1 MAETDVAS
9 VVTPSVSTAVTYTIQ
24 PVTSTSTASQVFNPL
39 QGYRISDPLILPGT
53 PVTGSVV
60 RWSAT
65 NPALGSTVTVQTS
78 INNGASWDTAVNNGP
93 VPRLQPGD
101 TTTLQVLTQVTLTR
115 MNIADLSPQVQSLE
129 LQVSCDSSTDELVPI
144 AYGMI
149 NKVETITT
157 GGSTGGSSTS
167 SSAGSGSG
175 VVTAGGGQTG
185 GGTSIKISGVD
196 PSRAISRNGWQQPF
210 TIPSGLNYGDAAA
223 AMVVNRLPT
232 QTAFS
237 LASTP
242 FVTPLLVYGVSNAG
256 DPWQDILDLATAVG
270 CEAFFDPMGTFV
282 FRPVPDPRRGNPVW
296 VFSDDFNPTVVEAKR
311 ELSDE
316 QTYNYVVVLG
326 ESTSSANPVSAF
338 AFDNDPSSPTY
349 VNGAYGTVPTR
360 LTFPLIVSQPQAQAT
375 ANALLLNSLGA
386 ADTVTLTCVP
396 MPALE
401 PGDIVSVS
409 IEATDASGT
418 YMINAMTTPLS
429 PGEAQ
434 QFTCFRQSNNV

>member
-9 VVTPSVSTAVTYTIQ
+9 AITLSVSTAVTYTIQ
-24 PVTSTSTASQVFNPL
+24 PVAEVSIAAQVFNPL
-39 QGYRISDPLILPGT
+39 EGYRISDPLILPGT

-60 RWSAT
+60 RWAAITPSIGA
-65 NPALGSTVTVQTS
+65 TVTVQTS
-78 INNGASWDTAVNNGP
+78 INNGASWDTAVNDAP
-93 VPRLQPGD
+93 VPRLQSGD
-101 TTTLQVLTQVTLTR
+101 TTTLQVLTKVTLTR
-115 MNIADLSPQVQSLE
+115 VSVTDLSPQIQFLE
-129 LQVSCDSSTDELVPI
+129 LQVSCDSSTDELIPI

-149 NKVETITT
+149 NKVETTTT
-157 GGSTGGSSTS
+157 GGSTGGGS
-167 SSAGSGSG
+167 SSSSGGSGNGINS
-175 VVTAGGGQTG
+175 TGGGQTG
-185 GGTSIKISGVD
+185 GGTAIKISGVD

-237 LASTP
+237 LASTQ
-242 FVTPLLVYGVSNAG
+242 FVTPLLVYGVSDAG

-270 CEAFFDPMGTFV
+270 CEAFFDPTGTFV

-296 VFSDDFNPTVVEAKR
+296 AFDDNSNPTVVEAKR

-338 AFDNDPSSPTY
+338 AFDNDPSSATY
-349 VNGAYGTVPTR
+349 VNGPYGTVPTR
-360 LTFPLIVSQPQAQAT
+360 LTFPLITTQAQAQST
-375 ANALLLNSLGA
+375 ADALLLNSLGA

-401 PGDIVSVS
+401 PGDIVTVDV
-409 IEATDASGT
+409 EATEASGT
-418 YMINAMTTPLS
+418 YMINSMTTPLS
-429 PGEAQ
+429 PAAPQ
-434 QFTCFRQSNNV
+434 QLTCFRQSNNV